1 MWCANEA
8 ERRDAHHENERKT
21 TLQDIPYR
29 VSIAMRGAGCVQVA
43 AAIEGYLL
51 GGQARR
57 GGEETWAIDDC
68 LGRTGVAIGGTD
80 DIDTMFEERTDRWV
94 LISPL
99 LAYEDMDDLLR
110 LMREVCSATGVE
122 GGPSC
127 EMRVFADLGEEN
139 PRAEANLHE
148 LVLGKQVLLIKV
160 LKTDIEAFRPRIEG
174 RVGRIARGEKGTCEV
189 FDCDAA
195 SSLDPDEARAT
206 LQFALAVAAQ
216 AVNQRRVNAKVVCP
230 ENERYAFRCWMLK
243 MGLVGDEYKPM
254 RGRFLKRLPGDSA
267 TKALRSDG

>member
-1 MWCANEA
+1 
-8 ERRDAHHENERKT
+8 
-21 TLQDIPYR
+21 
-29 VSIAMRGAGCVQVA
+29 MRGIGSAQVA
-43 AAIEGYLL
+43 AAAEHLPS
-51 GGQARR
+51 GQTRR
-57 GGEETWAIDDC
+57 DGKETWIIDDC
-68 LGRTGVAIGGTD
+68 LGRMRDAIGSVD
-80 DIDTMFEERTDRWV
+80 DIDAMFKQRIDRCV

-99 LAYEDMDDLLR
+99 LAYEDMDGLLC
-110 LMREVCSATGVE
+110 LMREVCLATEVE
-122 GGPSC
+122 GGPSYGIQA
-127 EMRVFADLGEEN
+127 FADLGEEN

-206 LQFALAVAAQ
+206 LQLALAVAAQ
-216 AVNQRRVNAKVVCP
+216 AVNQRRINAKVVYP

-243 MGLVGDEYKPM
+243 MGLAGDEYKPM
-254 RGRFLKRLPGDSA
+254 RRRFLKRLPEDNA
-267 TKALRSDG
+267 TKALRSKS